1 MAAAVKA
8 AAAKAAAAK
17 AAAEKA
23 AAEKAAAE
31 KAAAEKAA
39 AEKAAAE
46 KAAASPAGQFQ
57 RAQELEKAGQM
68 RPAKAAYER
77 AAEGG
82 NAAAAKRRWE
92 IAVAEKATPDEIARW
107 QRRAFQLG
115 APGVPEPRGPAVLR

>member
-1 MAAAVKA
+1 VVRSSAASDVYKRQ
-8 AAAKAAAAK
+8 AKAK
-17 AAAEKA
+17 E
-23 AAEKAAAE
+23 E
-31 KAAAEKAA
+31 
-39 AEKAAAE
+39 
-46 KAAASPAGQFQ
+46 ASPAFQYQ

-92 IAVAEKATPDEIARW
+92 IAVAEKAPADETARW

-115 APGVPEPRGPAVLR
+115 ASGVPEPKGPAVLR